1 MVLLFKCANVGL
13 MTKVECFFDD
23 ATNTISHV
31 VWDENSGKAAIIDS
45 VLDFDPASGAT
56 STRSADELIAF
67 IAGQGLKLEYILET
81 HVHADHLSASKYL
94 QGELGGKTAI
104 SEHIR
109 GVQEIFAGVFNE
121 DLSEIQAQGKFDC
134 YLKDGDEL
142 PLGDL
147 TIKAIATPGHTP
159 ACMTF
164 VIGDAAFVGDTL
176 FMPDSGSARC
186 DFPEGSAELLYQS
199 IQKIFALPD
208 ETQLFM
214 CHDYGAGGK
223 RQCAWETTVAEEKA
237 KNIHVGEGKTRA
249 DFVKMRTRRDATL
262 SMPRLLLPAV
272 QVNMRAG
279 NFPAIEDNG
288 VSYLKLPLNYFD

>member
-1 MVLLFKCANVGL
+1 
-13 MTKVECFFDD
+13 MTNLKCFFDD

-31 VWDENSGKAAIIDS
+31 VWDESSGKAAIIDS
-45 VLDFDPASGAT
+45 VLDFDQASGGT
-56 STRSADELIAF
+56 STHSADELLSF
-67 IAGQGLKLEYILET
+67 IMGGGLKLEYILET
-81 HVHADHLSASKYL
+81 HVHADHLTASKYL

-104 SEHIR
+104 SENIR

-121 DLSEIQAQGKFDC
+121 DLDEIQAQGKFDI

-142 PLGDL
+142 ALGDL

-186 DFPEGSAELLYQS
+186 DFPEGCPKQLFNS
-199 IQKIFALPD
+199 IKKLFGLPD
-208 ETQLFM
+208 ETRLFM
-214 CHDYGAGGK
+214 CHDYGAGGA
-223 RQCAWETTVAEEKA
+223 RDCAWQTTVGEEKA
-237 KNIHVGEGKTRA
+237 KNIHVGGDKTEA
-249 DFVKMRTRRDATL
+249 DFVKMRTERDATL
-262 SMPRLLLPAV
+262 SMPKLLLPSV

-279 NFPAIEDNG
+279 NFPADEKNG
-288 VSYLKLPLNYFD
+288 ISYLKLPLNYFD